1 MNRTGTGSMSRQ
13 QEKSRQTMEELM
25 DAAIS
30 LFASK
35 GFTATSVAEIT
46 GRAGY
51 AKGSFY
57 RHWQSKGQ
65 LFLQI
70 VEHKMR
76 QYRDARDRRIADAR
90 NLEEAM
96 RIIWDFLETM
106 VSDSQWARIFL
117 EFTVHSMR
125 DEELCS
131 RLRRSQ
137 YRLSEDIF
145 ADLVRP
151 FVTTEYPAEK
161 IGALNTA
168 LFEGFM
174 VHNALEAGVLELEDV
189 REAAVALAVAKGTRQ

>member
-1 MNRTGTGSMSRQ
+1 MSTRQ

-25 DAAIS
+25 ESAIS

-46 GRAGY
+46 RYAGY

-57 RHWQSKGQ
+57 RHWESKSQ

-76 QYRDARDRRIADAR
+76 SYRDERDRRIADAR
-90 NLEEAM
+90 DLEEAM

-106 VSDSQWARIFL
+106 VSDHEWARIFL

-125 DEELCS
+125 NDDLCAEM
-131 RLRRSQ
+131 RRSQ

-145 ADLVRP
+145 AELVRP
-151 FVTTEYPAEK
+151 FVTTDYPAEK

-174 VHNALEAGVLELEDV
+174 VHNALETGVLELEDV
-189 REAAVALAVAKGTRQ
+189 REAAVALAVSKGMKQ